1 MDHANDQ
8 TPPLDLTHPV
18 SDKESLKL
26 SPQRLIGL
34 AVVFALLQCFIPF
47 FLGIYP
53 SNDGE
58 LFYANALIQTA
69 VFSYLSSVLQEQDYK
84 THLWFSAA
92 LLILTFGMAISVAYD
107 ELPRRL
113 PAEDAPY
120 FLMYTLP
127 WYWFCTFVAMSSI
140 YLVQRV
146 VLASI
151 LSSYR
156 CVRGKLKFSVVNI
169 FISTI
174 MVFICLTLVSNVAQ
188 LEYRYAMTI
197 YIFSMLSMIL
207 TPTTWIA
214 LMIHHLAANRP
225 IVIAC
230 VWSVLISGISYSAIQ
245 LMNTYGKNLVDI
257 PVFRTLID
265 GKLTDRDLDCV
276 SLIMLPIPMV
286 VAIAVTF
293 RPIRQSHPRSSTNFC
308 SG

>member
-8 TPPLDLTHPV
+8 TQPHDLEHPK

-26 SPQRLIGL
+26 SPLRLIGM
-34 AVVFALLQCFIPF
+34 AVVFALLQCFTPF
-47 FLGIYP
+47 LLGIYP
-53 SNDGE
+53 SSDGE
-58 LFYANALIQTA
+58 LFYASALIQTA
-69 VFSYLSSVLQEQDYK
+69 VLSYLICALQGQDYK

-146 VLASI
+146 VLASV

-156 CVRGKLKFSVVNI
+156 FVRGTLKFSVVNI

-174 MVFICLTLVSNVAQ
+174 MVFICLTLVLNVAR

-197 YIFSMLSMIL
+197 YIVALLSVIL
-207 TPTTWIA
+207 TPSTWIA
-214 LMIHHLAANRP
+214 LMIHQLVANRP
-225 IVIAC
+225 IAIAC
-230 VWSVLISGISYSAIQ
+230 VWSILLSGVFYLAMQLIT
-245 LMNTYGKNLVDI
+245 TYGKSLVDLQ
-257 PVFRTLID
+257 VFRTLID
-265 GKLTDRDLDCV
+265 GRLTDRDLDCI
-276 SLIMLPIPMV
+276 SLITLPIPIV

-293 RPIRQSHPRSSTNFC
+293 RPIRQSHPRSSTNLC

>member
-8 TPPLDLTHPV
+8 TLPHDLEHSV
-18 SDKESLKL
+18 SDKVSLKL
-26 SPQRLIGL
+26 SPLRLIGM
-34 AVVFALLQCFIPF
+34 AVVFALFQCFTPF
-47 FLGIYP
+47 LLGIYP
-53 SNDGE
+53 SSDGE
-58 LFYANALIQTA
+58 LFYASALIQTA
-69 VFSYLSSVLQEQDYK
+69 VLSYLICVLQGQDYK

-92 LLILTFGMAISVAYD
+92 LLILTCGMAFPVAYD

-113 PAEDAPY
+113 PEEDAPH
-120 FLMYTLP
+120 FLMYTIP

-146 VLASI
+146 ILASV

-156 CVRGKLKFSVVNI
+156 FIRGTLKFSVVNI

-174 MVFICLTLVSNVAQ
+174 MVFICLTLVLNVAR

-197 YIFSMLSMIL
+197 YIAWLLSVIL
-207 TPTTWIA
+207 TPTTWFALMTHHLMSSRPIA
-214 LMIHHLAANRP
+214 L
-225 IVIAC
+225 AC
-230 VWSVLISGISYSAIQ
+230 VWSILLSGVFFLAMQLIT
-245 LMNTYGKNLVDI
+245 TYGKNLVDL

-265 GKLTDRDLDCV
+265 GRVTDRDLDCI

-293 RPIRQSHPRSSTNFC
+293 RPIHQSHPRSSTNLC

>member
-26 SPQRLIGL
+26 SPQPLIGL
-34 AVVFALLQCFIPF
+34 AVVFALLHCLTPF

-53 SNDGE
+53 SSDGE

-69 VFSYLSSVLQEQDYK
+69 VLSYLICVLQGRDYK
-84 THLWFSAA
+84 THLWFPAA
-92 LLILTFGMAISVAYD
+92 LLILTFGMAMSVAYD

-127 WYWFCTFVAMSSI
+127 WYWFF
-140 YLVQRV
+140 
-146 VLASI
+146 
-151 LSSYR
+151 
-156 CVRGKLKFSVVNI
+156 VRGTLKFSVVNM

-197 YIFSMLSMIL
+197 YIISLLSMIL

-214 LMIHHLAANRP
+214 LMIHRLASNRP

-230 VWSVLISGISYSAIQ
+230 VWSIFVSGVFYSVIQ
-245 LMNTYGKNLVDI
+245 LINKYGKNPVDI

-265 GKLTDRDLDCV
+265 GKLTDRDLDSI
-276 SLIMLPIPMV
+276 SLIMIPIPMV
-286 VAIAVTF
+286 VAITVTF

>member
-26 SPQRLIGL
+26 SPQPLIGL
-34 AVVFALLQCFIPF
+34 AVVFALLHCLTPF

-53 SNDGE
+53 SSDGE

-69 VFSYLSSVLQEQDYK
+69 VLSYLICVLQGRDYK
-84 THLWFSAA
+84 THLWFPAA
-92 LLILTFGMAISVAYD
+92 LLILTFGMAMSVAYD

-146 VLASI
+146 VLASV

-156 CVRGKLKFSVVNI
+156 FVRGTLKFSVVNM

-197 YIFSMLSMIL
+197 YIISLLSMIL

-214 LMIHHLAANRP
+214 LMIHRLASNRP

-230 VWSVLISGISYSAIQ
+230 VWSIFVSGVFYSVIQ
-245 LMNTYGKNLVDI
+245 LINKYGKNLVDI

-265 GKLTDRDLDCV
+265 GKLTDRDLDSI
-276 SLIMLPIPMV
+276 SLIMIPIPMV
-286 VAIAVTF
+286 VAITVTF

>member
-1 MDHANDQ
+1 MDQANAQ
-8 TPPLDLTHPV
+8 TLPQDLDPPEPHKV
-18 SDKESLKL
+18 SLQL
-26 SPQRLIGL
+26 SPLRLIGMV
-34 AVVFALLQCFIPF
+34 VVFALFQCFTPF
-47 FLGIYP
+47 LLGIYP
-53 SNDGE
+53 SSDGE
-58 LFYANALIQTA
+58 LFYASALIQTA
-69 VFSYLSSVLQEQDYK
+69 VLSYLICVLQGQDYI
-84 THLWFSAA
+84 THLWFTAA
-92 LLILTFGMAISVAYD
+92 LLILTCGMAFPVAYD

-127 WYWFCTFVAMSSI
+127 WYWFCTFVAMSSH

-146 VLASI
+146 FLASL

-156 CVRGKLKFSVVNI
+156 FLRGTLKFSVVNI

-174 MVFICLTLVSNVAQ
+174 MVFICLTLVLNVAR

-197 YIFSMLSMIL
+197 YVIALLSVIL

-214 LMIHHLAANRP
+214 CMIHQLVANRP
-225 IVIAC
+225 IAIAC
-230 VWSVLISGISYSAIQ
+230 VWSILLSGVFFLAMQLIT
-245 LMNTYGKNLVDI
+245 TYGKNLVDL

-265 GKLTDRDLDCV
+265 GRVTDRDLDCI
-276 SLIMLPIPMV
+276 SLIMLPVPMV

-293 RPIRQSHPRSSTNFC
+293 RPIHQSHPRSSTNLC